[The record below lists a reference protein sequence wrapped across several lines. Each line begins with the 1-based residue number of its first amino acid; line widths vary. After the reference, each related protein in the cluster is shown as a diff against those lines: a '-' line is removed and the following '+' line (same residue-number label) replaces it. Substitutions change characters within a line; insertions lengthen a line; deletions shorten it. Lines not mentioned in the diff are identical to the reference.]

1 MNIKVNFK
9 YFTSRTTMENK
20 NLTKSLA
27 MIGLQCP
34 RKIYY
39 HAHPETY
46 QNELTEDPFI
56 KALAEGGF
64 QVGALA
70 KIYHPDGID
79 LSGLYPKDA
88 LIKTNELLKQTKVT
102 IFEAT
107 FIYNNLLVRVD
118 ILRKDGNNVDLVEVK
133 AKSYDSSK
141 DSFFDKRT
149 QTTLLNNW
157 KKYLYDISYQI
168 YVCKKS
174 RPDLSFKPFLYL
186 IDKNSIATIDGLN
199 QKFILNHTNKK
210 IKIITMPNT
219 NINTVGQ
226 KILIEIDSSKA
237 VDLIIESNF
246 EDTKKINWWDK
257 LPFERKILDLAKGLK
272 VDQKLDPRLDSQ
284 CKKCEFRCIPIFP
297 LTSGF
302 KECWSAKLP
311 NDALVDEPFVFDVWY
326 YSTKSDTVL
335 STGRTL
341 MKELTENDFNIKEKP
356 EHGLTRSQRQWLQV
370 DLFTKHEKYFDKI
383 NASKE
388 IETWIYPLHFIDFE
402 TSRVALPF
410 NIGRKPYEQI
420 AFQFSHHIVYENGK
434 IEHAGQYLD
443 DTPGNF
449 PNFNFVRN
457 LKQQLEQDHGT
468 IFRYSNH
475 ENTVL
480 CDILQQLQ
488 SSNEPDKTSLI
499 NWIQTITK
507 KDKQWLGERNMVDL
521 YALVIN
527 YFYHPLM
534 KDSNSLK
541 CVLPTILHDSKDLQ
555 NKYKSP
561 IYGSKNGIKSLN
573 FQNWALIQYDQ
584 NDNVQD
590 PYQLLPKLFDDIS
603 AEKLDHFFDEDEIS
617 EGGAAMTA
625 YAKLQFTEMSDLERQ
640 QLRVGLLK
648 YCELDTFA
656 MVLLYEYFLE
666 QLS

>member
-1 MNIKVNFK
+1 
-9 YFTSRTTMENK
+9 MENK

-34 RKIYY
+34 RKLYY
-39 HAHPETY
+39 HTHPEIY
-46 QNELTEDPFI
+46 QNELAEDPFI

-64 QVGALA
+64 QVGSLA
-70 KIYHPDGID
+70 KIYHPEGVD
-79 LSGLYPKDA
+79 LSDFYPNDA
-88 LIKTNELLKQTKVT
+88 LIKTNELLKQTNVT

-107 FIYNNLLVRVD
+107 FIHNNLLVRVD
-118 ILRKDGNNVDLVEVK
+118 ILRKDGNNIDLLEVK
-133 AKSYDSSK
+133 AKSYDLSK

-149 QTTLLNNW
+149 QTKLLSNW
-157 KKYLYDISYQI
+157 EKYLYDIAYQT

-186 IDKNSIATIDGLN
+186 IDKNSIATVDGLN
-199 QKFILNHTNKK
+199 QKFMLNYKNEK
-210 IKIITMPNT
+210 IKITTMSNT
-219 NINTVGQ
+219 NINTVGR
-226 KILIEIDSSKA
+226 KILIEVEALKA
-237 VDLIIESNF
+237 VNFIIGNNF

-257 LPFERKILDLAKGLK
+257 LPFEKKILELVKGLDN
-272 VDQKLDPRLDSQ
+272 DQKLDPRLDSK
-284 CKKCEFRCIPIFP
+284 CKKCEFRCTATLP
-297 LTSGF
+297 LKSGF
-302 KECWSAKLP
+302 KECWRIKVP
-311 NDALVDEPFVFDVWY
+311 NDELDEPFVFDVWY
-326 YSTKSDTVL
+326 YSAKSNAVL
-335 STGRTL
+335 STGRIL
-341 MKELTENDFNIKEKP
+341 MKELTKDDFKIKEKIKI
-356 EHGLTRSQRQWLQV
+356 GLIRSQRQWLQV
-370 DLFTKHEKYFDKI
+370 ELYSENKKYFDKI
-383 NASKE
+383 NIAKE
-388 IETWIYPLHFIDFE
+388 IENWIYPLHFIDFE

-410 NIGRKPYEQI
+410 NVGRKPYEQI
-420 AFQFSHHIVYENGK
+420 AFQFSHHMVYENGK

-443 DTPGNF
+443 DAPGSF

-457 LKQQLEQDHGT
+457 LKDQLEQDNGT

-480 CDILQQLQ
+480 CDILKQLQ
-488 SSNEPDKTSLI
+488 SSHEPDKDSLI
-499 NWIQTITK
+499 KWIKTITK
-507 KDKQWLGERNMVDL
+507 QDEQWLGERNMVDL

-527 YFYHPLM
+527 YFYHSLM

-541 CVLPTILHDSKDLQ
+541 CVLPTILYDSKNLQ
-555 NKYKSP
+555 DKYKLP
-561 IYGSKNGIKSLN
+561 IYGSNNGIKSLN

-584 NDNVQD
+584 NGNVQD

-603 AEKLDHFFDEDEIS
+603 AEKLDLLFDEDEIS

>member
-9 YFTSRTTMENK
+9 YLTSRTTMENK

-39 HAHPETY
+39 HTHPEKY

-70 KIYHPDGID
+70 KIYYSDGID

-107 FIYNNLLVRVD
+107 FIYNNLLVRID
-118 ILRKDGNNVDLVEVK
+118 ILRKDGNNIDLLEVK

-149 QTTLLNNW
+149 QTKLLSNW
-157 KKYLYDISYQI
+157 KKYLYDIAYQT
-168 YVCKKS
+168 YVCRKS
-174 RPDLSFKPFLYL
+174 RPDLLFKPFLYL
-186 IDKNSIATIDGLN
+186 IDKNSIATVDGLN
-199 QKFILNHTNKK
+199 QKFILNHTNEK

-219 NINTVGQ
+219 KINTVGQ

-237 VDLIIESNF
+237 VDFIIESNL

-257 LPFERKILDLAKGLK
+257 LPFERKILDLANGLND
-272 VDQKLDPRLDSQ
+272 DQKLDPRLDSQ
-284 CKKCEFRCIPIFP
+284 CKKCEFRCTPIPP
-297 LTSGF
+297 LKSGF
-302 KECWSAKLP
+302 RECWSAKLP
-311 NDALVDEPFVFDVWY
+311 NDAVDEPFVFDVWY
-326 YSTKSDTVL
+326 YSAKSDDIL
-335 STGRTL
+335 RTGRIL
-341 MKELTENDFNIKEKP
+341 MKELTENDFNIKETS
-356 EHGLTRSQRQWLQV
+356 ERGLTRSQRQWLQV
-370 DLFTKHEKYFDKI
+370 DLFTKNEKYFDKI

-410 NIGRKPYEQI
+410 NVGRKPYEQI
-420 AFQFSHHIVYENGK
+420 AFQFSHHMVYEHGK

-443 DTPGNF
+443 DIPGNF

-457 LKQQLEQDHGT
+457 LKQQLEQDNGT

-480 CDILQQLQ
+480 CDILKQL
-488 SSNEPDKTSLI
+488 
-499 NWIQTITK
+499 
-507 KDKQWLGERNMVDL
+507 
-521 YALVIN
+521 
-527 YFYHPLM
+527 
-534 KDSNSLK
+534 
-541 CVLPTILHDSKDLQ
+541 
-555 NKYKSP
+555 
-561 IYGSKNGIKSLN
+561 
-573 FQNWALIQYDQ
+573 
-584 NDNVQD
+584 
-590 PYQLLPKLFDDIS
+590 
-603 AEKLDHFFDEDEIS
+603 
-617 EGGAAMTA
+617 
-625 YAKLQFTEMSDLERQ
+625 
-640 QLRVGLLK
+640 
-648 YCELDTFA
+648 
-656 MVLLYEYFLE
+656 
-666 QLS
+666 